1 MTEKK
6 EGSTKV
12 QVGDQI
18 KIQGTKQGIIHFIGK
33 TGISEQIYI
42 GCKLNKPN
50 GNCDG
55 TKDGIQY
62 FECKTN
68 YGLFVPLHSNSNNA
82 TTRQLEYEI
91 IQQSLLEK
99 VKQRTLIYEKNV
111 NLKKKIQE
119 RFDLLCKTIK
129 EKGLNPEKLIAN
141 EEKIQKIKNL
151 KKKLQR
157 LKNEEKETQL
167 KTKISK
173 DLINNLMEQK
183 EINPENIDEK
193 LNEIE
198 NQKKDVQQE
207 FEKEKEKIK
216 ELDRNLEKE
225 KLKFQDLTQA
235 KEQENLEIA
244 KIMKIRKEEM
254 KTIEKENQQ
263 LSKTFSSV
271 ETKFGLDIVQIGNRM
286 IRINKQISNNLKKI
300 DKLEKT
306 QKMQNNKKAQI
317 PQELKNKKSVW
328 VTKLMNN
335 HPDLLVLREKM
346 RPILKTQTYGKL
358 RTAKKVLKRN
368 AFNSEEILQLIMQH
382 FSIEEKNEIKE
393 FIEEETGIIY
403 EYQKQPESILVTLL
417 RLAIKKDY
425 TISFLTMQPEEHEQE
440 EENEEDEEKEKEEEE
455 MEVNRNIV
463 LSLDDDD
470 VNVWDEPENNPKNF
484 IYDKDKINEYKNGKF
499 LESIHLS
506 NINKF
511 ITHLIH
517 PRFNDEDFIRVFL
530 MTYHDFLKPEHLFLK
545 LVQRYHLPPYK
556 KKEDNKENEKGNG
569 NENENENENENGKG
583 IEIEFEMGED
593 KDKKETGEKD
603 IKKMK
608 KKKENEIDS
617 MNEKQYKSYK
627 IGIQRNVINFL
638 DIWITNQITDFSPV
652 LLSALRSF
660 IENDIKKDWSKDPK
674 LLLQA
679 ILQAKSSKKRRHRDL
694 FLSQNVMPSDPVI
707 PKALFSNNFKLE
719 DLKPIEFARQITL
732 FFHKIYKKIQPS
744 ELINQAWSKKHLKHK
759 AQNVISM
766 INKFNDCSVYI
777 AEQIVSRETLKERAK
792 QFDRWIKVAKNVHEI
807 NNFDGL
813 LIVISGVNNSSC
825 KRLKHS
831 HEEVSKTNWKTFA
844 QLREHVN
851 SDQGYKVYREN
862 LENCELP
869 AIPYLGVYLTDLT
882 FISDGSPSVV
892 DGLINF
898 SKRKLLNGVISKIK
912 KYQSVN
918 YNFSSIYQVQE
929 LLKKKLS
936 THNEKTLY
944 ELSLKN
950 EPRGV
955 SRNELN

>member
-6 EGSTKV
+6 KGSTKV

-18 KIQGTKQGIIHFIGK
+18 KIQGTKQGIVQFIGK

-42 GCKLNKPN
+42 GY

-62 FECKTN
+62 FECQPN
-68 YGLFVPLHSNSNNA
+68 HGLFLPLHSNSNNGTA
-82 TTRQLEYEI
+82 KYLEYEI

-119 RFDLLCKTIK
+119 RFEVLCKTIK

-173 DLINNLMEQK
+173 GLINNLMEQK

-225 KLKFQDLTQA
+225 KMKYQDLMQA
-235 KEQENLEIA
+235 KEQENLEIE
-244 KIMKIRKEEM
+244 KIMKLRNEEIKM
-254 KTIEKENQQ
+254 IEKENQQ
-263 LSKTFSSV
+263 LSKAFSSV
-271 ETKFGLDIVQIGNRM
+271 ETKFGMDIVQIGDRM
-286 IRINKQISNNLKKI
+286 IKINKQISNNLKKI

-358 RTAKKVLKRN
+358 RTTKKVLKRN

-382 FSIEEKNEIKE
+382 FSIEEKHEIKE
-393 FIEEETGIIY
+393 FVEEETGINY

-425 TISFLTMQPEEHEQE
+425 TTSFLTMQPEEHEQE
-440 EENEEDEEKEKEEEE
+440 EENEEDDEKEEEEEE

-484 IYDKDKINEYKNGKF
+484 KFDKDKINEYKNGKF
-499 LESIHLS
+499 LESIHLC

-517 PRFNDEDFIRVFL
+517 PRFNDEDFIRAFL

-545 LVQRYHLPPYK
+545 LVQRYHVKPQK
-556 KKEDNKENEKGNG
+556 KTKKEDNKGNG
-569 NENENENENENGKG
+569 NENGNGNGNENG
-583 IEIEFEMGED
+583 IEIELEKGSD
-593 KDKKETGEKD
+593 KDQKEGGEENNN
-603 IKKMK
+603 KMK
-608 KKKENEIDS
+608 KKKENEIDAMS
-617 MNEKQYKSYK
+617 ERQYKSYK

-679 ILQAKSSKKRRHRDL
+679 ILQAKSSKKRRHHDL
-694 FLSQNVMPSDPVI
+694 FLSQNTLPPDPVI
-707 PKALFSNNFKLE
+707 PKTLFSNHFKLE

-759 AQNVISM
+759 APNVISM

-813 LIVISGVNNSSC
+813 LIVISGVNKSSC

-844 QLREHVN
+844 QLREYVN
-851 SDQGYKVYREN
+851 NDQGYKAYREN

-898 SKRKLLNGVISKIK
+898 SKRKLLNGVIRKIK

-918 YNFSSIYQVQE
+918 YNFSSIFQVQE